1 MDVRCPQCARLV
13 SPETG
18 TCPRCGASLT
28 VPLRLTWLARL
39 FWACPSCRSEE
50 PLTLN
55 QPFFGDPSLAC
66 RVCRATWLLNTA
78 TRELVQ
84 FDPAAKVVVDHRMV
98 EEWLA
103 ELPPALVWRPLPAPQ
118 LQLQPGETCY
128 VRVERAR
135 MLAPRPGVRERQPLG
150 RVEILPGIFERV
162 AIDPYGPSPSAL
174 SVAARGPLFATDRR
188 FVFLGDRK
196 HVEIPFS
203 RLDGVDVDEGFLVL
217 HRAARTDT
225 FGLDGEGAARVR
237 SAILLLQGAGD
248 GEQQGDGSQLSATE
262 SGK

>member
-1 MDVRCPQCARLV
+1 MEVRCPQCARLV
-13 SPETG
+13 SAETG
-18 TCPRCGASLT
+18 ICPRCGVSLT
-28 VPLRLTWLARL
+28 VPLRLNWLARL
-39 FWACPSCRSEE
+39 FWACPSCRGEE
-50 PLTLN
+50 SLVLN

-66 RVCRATWLLNTA
+66 RVCRATWLLNAT

-84 FDPAAKVVVDHRMV
+84 FDPATKVVAGRHTV
-98 EEWLA
+98 EEWL
-103 ELPPALVWRPLPAPQ
+103 ELLPPALVWRSLPSPQ

-135 MLAPRPGVRERQPLG
+135 MLDPRPSVRERQPLG

-174 SVAARGPLFATDRR
+174 AVAARGPLFATDRR
-188 FVFLGDRK
+188 VVFLGDRK

-203 RLDGVDVDEGFLVL
+203 RLDGVEVDEGFLVL

-225 FGLDGEGAARVR
+225 FGFDGESAYRVR
-237 SAILLLQGAGD
+237 AAIALLQHPGNRETGGD
-248 GEQQGDGSQLSATE
+248 GEQLPATGSD
-262 SGK
+262 